1 MITQFDREPVT
12 RKELLELISFFQSG
26 DKPSSVNTYAD
37 LPPAS
42 QQTNEKWFVN
52 NTTGIYLINRK
63 YAGVYIS
70 NGTTWDLLYKVNLD
84 DINVAKADKTISI
97 TGSNGL
103 TGGGDL
109 SMNRAIS
116 HGDTSTQANIVNID
130 GNVIQSANVDDFG
143 HVTSFSSI
151 NLDNRYITTSG
162 AYANPS
168 WITSLDANKLTGTIS
183 SGVLSGSTLYVG
195 TTAIA
200 LNRASS
206 NQALTGLISVQ
217 FVGATSGT
225 ATLQA
230 PAVAGTTT
238 FTLPSAS
245 GTLITDQNYTANDI
259 LTKIKT
265 VDGNGSGLDADT
277 LRGFSAGYGNPVFPC
292 IPVIASDGVMEVGR
306 FFDFRS
312 SSNQDVDF
320 TLRLDGGTANRTISF
335 PTVSGTLIGNNDT
348 ATVSNNMLAGSIAD
362 TKLNTIST
370 AGKVSNSAT
379 TATSSN
385 IASSIVSR
393 DANGDFNAGTITAT
407 LSGNSTTA
415 STLQTARTIN
425 GVSFDGSANITIT
438 ANTTNALTI
447 NSPLTGTSFNGGSA
461 VSIGIQ
467 TASATLSG
475 SLSNIDWSIFNNKQN
490 AISLTTN
497 NSSGA
502 STFVGNVLNI
512 PNYTL
517 AGLGGQ
523 PQLNGTGFVKANG
536 TTITYDNSNYL
547 IANQNITLSG
557 DVAGSGTT
565 AITTTLANSGVT
577 AGTYTNATITVDS
590 KGRVT
595 VASSPNAGKV
605 NASYLLVGGGGGSGI
620 NGGGGGGGGGV
631 LTGQTTLT
639 VGTVYSFTIGG
650 GGAGSTGS
658 IGGSVGGNTIGLG
671 LTVIGGGGGSGRD
684 AGPATRGATG
694 GGGAGTTT
702 TTISRLWSAGS
713 QPIISGQGFAGGA
726 GTTWN
731 IGSDLGINSA
741 GGGGGGSGGI
751 GHSGT
756 TLYAGYGGIGIT
768 SDITGSAISYGG
780 GGGGGVTVNGI
791 AGAGSSGG
799 GNGGQSG
806 TAAQA
811 GTNGL
816 GGGGG
821 GAGPGIQTGLS
832 GGSGVAIIRLPT
844 INYTGTV
851 TGSPTVT
858 TVGSDTVIK
867 FTANGSYTA

>member
-26 DKPSSVNTYAD
+26 DKPLSVNTYAD

-151 NLDNRYITTSG
+151 NLDSRYVLLSKD
-162 AYANPS
+162 YANPT

-245 GTLITDQNYTANDI
+245 GVLI
-259 LTKIKT
+259 
-265 VDGNGSGLDADT
+265 
-277 LRGFSAGYGNPVFPC
+277 C
-292 IPVIASDGVMEVGR
+292 
-306 FFDFRS
+306 
-312 SSNQDVDF
+312 
-320 TLRLDGGTANRTISF
+320 
-335 PTVSGTLIGNNDT
+335 NNDT
-348 ATVSNNMLAGSIAD
+348 GVVSNNMLAGGIAD
-362 TKLNTIST
+362 NKLNTITT

-393 DANGDFNAGTITAT
+393 DAGGNFNAGTITAT